1 MADFTRLNKYRAELK
16 KMKDKRAEMDG
27 KIRDL
32 ERKCRE
38 EENTAIHDLVR
49 EARMTPEQLAEL
61 IGMNGAQKLD
71 AVNGNNGETED
82 VISDEETD

>member
-32 ERKCRE
+32 NMGDTLKVDV
-38 EENTAIHDLVR
+38 ENGMLVV
-49 EARMTPEQLAEL
+49 E
-61 IGMNGAQKLD
+61 
-71 AVNGNNGETED
+71 
-82 VISDEETD
+82 